1 MSISQEIIARFMA
14 VFGEPRTTDPDLF
27 LKEYARCMD
36 GYDEAALRKAADKL
50 IASSTFWPK
59 PAELLAETRKAL
71 ADAARHRRP
80 HVPAEHEQIERR
92 EVSPEARARTDKLV
106 ADLKAK
112 LTLTSQEPTPRPVDA
127 SAGSFYDMQRN
138 SPNKGLHMTREG
150 LARLTEQSRRQTGE
164 RDE

>member
-1 MSISQEIIARFMA
+1 MSVADEIIERFMA
-14 VFGEPRTTDPDLF
+14 VFGEPKTTNPDLF
-27 LKEYARCMD
+27 ITEFARSMD

-71 ADAARHRRP
+71 ADAARHRKP
-80 HVPAEHEQIERR
+80 HVPAEHEPIERR
-92 EVSPEARARTDKLV
+92 EVSPEAKARTDKLV

-112 LTLTSQEPTPRPVDA
+112 LTPDSPEPTARPIDA
-127 SAGSFYDMQRN
+127 SVGSFYDMQRN
-138 SPNKGLHMTREG
+138 SPNRGLHMTREG